1 MTGDEEE
8 KETKDRVKE
17 TVKKKKSGEMSEKE
31 LSKNKMKYNLS
42 R

>member
-17 TVKKKKSGEMSEKE
+17 TVKKKKIWGNERKGVE
-31 LSKNKMKYNLS
+31 
-42 R
+42 